1 MKNWKTWIFF
11 TNAWSRSLVWSNLRS
26 RKQPQVRTE
35 IPLATDCSVPSVPSM
50 QMTQMTPWPCPDKRF
65 SGHSK
70 HLNFHR
76 CMAFGDLVALDDLAG
91 YSITRRS
98 KCQRAMATKNI
109 RLMQCRSILRPR
121 FKSIWKYTEHLAEK
135 ASWEPHQLLWHRRPR
150 WRNVRL
156 KENDKQNPTTDG
168 SHIRISTKRPKF
180 LQESWMYL
188 CIFVLQGW
196 DEACSSHLPACDF
209 EALTCINAWAS
220 EAKTKLLS
228 SSHEFFQLYVKYS
241 YFPPEKELKT
251 KTSSPDSLTT
261 QRCLVHSVAESHLC
275 QCIETRGKSRN
286 LIHNFAYDSL
296 VMIRMVFAC
305 LFATFHF
312 PILFV
317 LFPLAATR
325 CNMATRSAKT
335 GTAKSVFGCNGK
347 SATKWA
353 VPWNSATETMAPTAS
368 LNVYRTWR
376 PSAYW

>member
-1 MKNWKTWIFF
+1 MHDP
-11 TNAWSRSLVWSNLRS
+11 WSVS
-26 RKQPQVRTE
+26 
-35 IPLATDCSVPSVPSM
+35 
-50 QMTQMTPWPCPDKRF
+50 WP
-65 SGHSK
+65 
-70 HLNFHR
+70 
-76 CMAFGDLVALDDLAG
+76 MAFGDLVTLDDLAG

-121 FKSIWKYTEHLAEK
+121 FKSIWKYTEHLVEK
-135 ASWEPHQLLWHRRPR
+135 ASWGPHQLLWHRRPR

-156 KENDKQNPTTDG
+156 KEKDKQNLTQRNHKGFATDG
-168 SHIRISTKRPKF
+168 SLIRISTKRPKF

-220 EAKTKLLS
+220 EAKTKLLP
-228 SSHEFFQLYVKYS
+228 SSHDFFPTLCEVLLL
-241 YFPPEKELKT
+241 PPQKKSWKQKQVALTAWQRKDVWSIVLLKVICASASKQEENQGT
-251 KTSSPDSLTT
+251 WSIILHVIHWLWFVWYLLVSSPPFIPL
-261 QRCLVHSVAESHLC
+261 
-275 QCIETRGKSRN
+275 
-286 LIHNFAYDSL
+286 
-296 VMIRMVFAC
+296 
-305 LFATFHF
+305 
-312 PILFV
+312 ILFV

-368 LNVYRTWR
+368 LNVYKTWR
-376 PSAYW
+376 PTGKYA